1 MRKPNRS
8 EREMAMTKIMDGN
21 VERYLKRLFLEEF
34 AKNPNRLS
42 GQNETAPVNRD
53 ILEQSFRL
61 EEADVE

>member
-21 VERYLKRLFLEEF
+21 VERYVKRLLLEEF
-34 AKNPNRLS
+34 AENPKRFS
-42 GQNETAPVNRD
+42 GQNETAPVKRD

-61 EEADVE
+61 EEADDE